1 MSDIQEQESQVAEA
15 QAAQVGGNDEV
26 ESLRA
31 QLVDLKRNNDKLL
44 TEKKN
49 QAESMKDLQRQMA
62 ELQQSQSKA
71 KQASHVAQ
79 DEWKQAYEELKRT
92 HEGVISEKSEL
103 QKQLED
109 KEAAFQQQTIQ
120 QRAIAAMQ
128 QAGAINPED
137 AFRLYQDKI
146 KLDEQGNVV
155 AWDGGVAHNINDFAA
170 SLKNPDSGRAY
181 LFNGSG
187 ARGMSAVGTTSQGSG
202 EANPY
207 LTGNFMAVCEL
218 EESDPQRAAQLRAQ
232 AGK

>member
-15 QAAQVGGNDEV
+15 QAAQVGGNDEA

-31 QLVDLKRNNDKLL
+31 QVALLTQNNAKLL
-44 TEKKN
+44 SEKKN
-49 QAESMKDLQRQMA
+49 QAKSMEDLQRQMA
-62 ELQQSQSKA
+62 ELQQSQSQA
-71 KQASHVAQ
+71 KQSKLAEQ
-79 DEWKQAYEELKRT
+79 GEWKQLYEDLQRT
-92 HEGVISEKSEL
+92 HQNEVSKNSEL
-103 QKQLED
+103 VKQLED
-109 KEAAFQQQTIQ
+109 KEAAYKQQTIQ
-120 QRAIAAMQ
+120 QRAVAAMQ

-137 AFRLYQDKI
+137 AYRLYQDKI
-146 KLDEQGNVV
+146 KLDEQGNCVV
-155 AWDGGVAHNINDFAA
+155 WDGGVAHNVNDFAA
-170 SLKNPDSGRAY
+170 NLKNPDSGRAY

-218 EESDPQRAAQLRAQ
+218 EASDPQRAAQLRAQ

>member
-15 QAAQVGGNDEV
+15 QAAQVGGNDEA

-31 QLVDLKRNNDKLL
+31 QVELLKQNNDKLL
-44 TEKKN
+44 SEKKN
-49 QAESMKDLQRQMA
+49 QAKSMEDLQRQMA
-62 ELQQSQSKA
+62 ELRQSQSQA
-71 KQASHVAQ
+71 KQSKLAEQ
-79 DEWKQAYEELKRT
+79 GEWKQLYEDLQRT
-92 HEGVISEKSEL
+92 HQNEVSKNSEL
-103 QKQLED
+103 VKQLED
-109 KEAAFQQQTIQ
+109 KEAAYKQQTIQ
-120 QRAIAAMQ
+120 QRAVAAMQ

-137 AFRLYQDKI
+137 AYRLYQDKI
-146 KLDEQGNVV
+146 KLDEQGNCVV
-155 AWDGGVAHNINDFAA
+155 WDGGLAHNVNDFAA
-170 SLKNPDSGRAY
+170 NLKNPDSSRAY

-218 EESDPQRAAQLRAQ
+218 EASDPQRAAQLRAQ

>member
-1 MSDIQEQESQVAEA
+1 MSDIQEQESQVADA
-15 QAAQVGGNDEV
+15 PAAQVGGNDEA

-31 QLVDLKRNNDKLL
+31 QMELLKQNNAKLL
-44 TEKKN
+44 SEKKN

-62 ELQQSQSKA
+62 ELQQSQSQT
-71 KQASHVAQ
+71 KQPKLAEQ
-79 DEWKQAYEELKRT
+79 GEWKQLYEDLQRT
-92 HEGVISEKSEL
+92 HQNEVAKNSEL
-103 QKQLED
+103 LKQLED
-109 KEAAFQQQTIQ
+109 KEAAYQQQTIQ

-137 AFRLYQDKI
+137 AYRLYQDKI

-155 AWDGGVAHNINDFAA
+155 AWDGGVAHGINDFAA

-218 EESDPQRAAQLRAQ
+218 EENDPQRAAQLRAQ

>member
-1 MSDIQEQESQVAEA
+1 MSDIQEQESQVADA
-15 QAAQVGGNDEV
+15 PAAQVGGNDEA

-31 QLVDLKRNNDKLL
+31 QMELLKQNNAKLL
-44 TEKKN
+44 SEKKN

-62 ELQQSQSKA
+62 ELQQSQSQA
-71 KQASHVAQ
+71 KQSKLAEQ
-79 DEWKQAYEELKRT
+79 GEWKQLYEDLQRT
-92 HEGVISEKSEL
+92 HQNEVAKNSDL
-103 QKQLED
+103 LKQLED
-109 KEAAFQQQTIQ
+109 KEAAHQQQTIQ

-137 AFRLYQDKI
+137 AYRLYQDKI
-146 KLDEQGNVV
+146 KLNEQNEVV

-170 SLKNPDSGRAY
+170 SLRNPDSGRAY